1 MIREEKAVINDKMK
15 SLKKSNDQ
23 YKLICE
29 NYMKNK
35 KDYGANT
42 DDIIEASRELIYVDQ
57 SIEC

>member
-1 MIREEKAVINDKMK
+1 
-15 SLKKSNDQ
+15 
-23 YKLICE
+23 
-29 NYMKNK
+29 MKNK